1 MLTNEEKRIMRQN
14 ILLNGGYYDEN
25 DRWNAIKVISN
36 NLYRNR
42 IETIIIK
49 DNKFVFIKVTNE
61 PGKYKLPGGSL
72 DKDTTLEQQAI
83 NECHEETHFEVSNI
97 SNTGITYM
105 INYPNDNRTKDTY
118 YKYGIKLTGA
128 FTQIFTANYDGKYR
142 GHIDD
147 IDEDPYVRSGKWY
160 TFKEAFGIFNK
171 YHKDALFQYIKDNNI
186 VSDND
191 KMNEYTME
199 GYILNRLKNH
209 FQLKNKDIQEI
220 DMAKLN
226 KILNELIKQYRLS
239 KINFFKGSYIKLGV
253 FKIPLKR
260 PTDEYIKFILFVDGN
275 RDEVESNSATA
286 LYFDNENTIILE
298 PVFFKEYD
306 RDNQIFTLLHEIG
319 HIRLKHVLPKNQK
332 DIFGK
337 QMHMWK
343 KREKDI
349 RNGKV
354 SYLELNADTYSV
366 LNGGK
371 RYEILSHPA
380 NSDSEMETLGNQ
392 ENSRRYDIVTKRKQA
407 FDKKYGYNTYESI
420 EDNVDGDYTTEGYFF
435 NWFVN
440 ELKLW
445 SKEIRSDFPKEA
457 VENILLVLNKA
468 YKSHKSDK
476 KYQNKNAYCF
486 MSLKTPKYIEN
497 TKFSIEYIQFCISFA
512 DKESGPAYAMATEDG
527 FYLVV
532 VTPEFFTL
540 SKDAQQFALLHEIGH
555 IRLEHVAPQNY
566 PCDIF
571 GNPIYS
577 GQRMADILNGGTMYT
592 ELNADLYA
600 VLNGAKLYAILDIV
614 FKKDFDEKGNPFI
627 YTNYE
632 LSDRYKK
639 TTERVLRRELFGK
652 SLPKIH
658 PISKPYRAISN
669 G

>member
-14 ILLNGGYYDEN
+14 IILNGGYYDEN
-25 DRWNAIKVISN
+25 NRWNAVKVIGN

-49 DNKFVFIKVTNE
+49 DNKFTFIKVTNE

-97 SNTGITYM
+97 SNTGITYKV
-105 INYPNDNRTKDTY
+105 NYPNDNRTKDTY

-128 FTQIFTANYDGKYR
+128 YTQIFTAKYDGKYT

-147 IDEDPYVRSGKWY
+147 VDEDPYVRSGKWY
-160 TFKEAFGIFNK
+160 TFKEAFGIFNQH
-171 YHKDALFQYIKDNNI
+171 HKEALKQYIENNKI
-186 VSDND
+186 VSDD
-191 KMNEYTME
+191 SKMNEYTME
-199 GYILNRLKNH
+199 GYIFNRLKNH
-209 FQLKNKDIQEI
+209 FQLKNKNIQEI
-220 DMAKLN
+220 DMDKLID
-226 KILNELIKQYRLS
+226 ILNRLTRS
-239 KINFFKGSYIKLGV
+239 YKTGRFDFTKRPYWWLGRFKV
-253 FKIPLKR
+253 PLK
-260 PTDEYIKFILFVDGN
+260 TDTNEYITYALVKDGN
-275 RDEVESNSATA
+275 KNDISANAASAGHLEDRD
-286 LYFDNENTIILE
+286 IIFLE
-298 PVFFKEYD
+298 PVFFRKYD
-306 RDNQIFTLLHEIG
+306 KDSQIFTLLHEIG
-319 HIRLKHVLPKNQK
+319 HIRLKHLLPKNNRT
-332 DIFGK
+332 IFG
-337 QMHMWK
+337 
-343 KREKDI
+343 REISDEDRMRNI
-349 RNGKV
+349 RKGKV
-354 SYLELNADTYSV
+354 SYEELNADTYSI

-371 RYEILSHPA
+371 RYELLK
-380 NSDSEMETLGNQ
+380 NSPNTDNEFNTLNNQ
-392 ENSRRYDIVTKRKQA
+392 ERARRYDIVTKRKQA
-407 FDKKYGYNTYESI
+407 FDKKYGYDTYESS
-420 EDNVDGDYTTEGYFF
+420 EDNINGDYTTESYFF
-435 NWFVN
+435 NWFSN

-445 SKEIRSDFPKEA
+445 SKEIRSDFPKDT
-457 VENILLVLNKA
+457 VEHVLLALNKA
-468 YKSHKSDK
+468 YKNHKSDK

-486 MSLKTPKYIEN
+486 MALQTPKYKEN
-497 TKFSIEYIQFCISFA
+497 TKFSIEYIQFCISFG
-512 DKESGPAYAMATEDG
+512 DKDNGPAYAMATEDG

-540 SKDAQQFALLHEIGH
+540 SKDAQQFALLHEVGH

-639 TTERVLRRELFGK
+639 TTERALRRELFGK
-652 SLPKIH
+652 GLPKIH
-658 PISKPYRAISN
+658 HTTKPYRAL
-669 G
+669 

>member
-1 MLTNEEKRIMRQN
+1 VLTNEEKRIMRQN
-14 ILLNGGYYDEN
+14 AILNGGYYDEN
-25 DRWNAIKVISN
+25 NRWNAVKVIGN

-49 DNKFVFIKVTNE
+49 DNKFAFIKVTND

-105 INYPNDNRTKDTY
+105 INYPNDNRNKDTY

-128 FTQIFTANYDGKYR
+128 YTQIFTARYDGKYT

-147 IDEDPYVRSGKWY
+147 VDEDPYVRSGKWY

-171 YHKDALFQYIKDNNI
+171 HHKDALSQYIKNNNI

-199 GYILNRLKNH
+199 GYVFNRLKNH
-209 FQLKNKDIQEI
+209 FQLKDKSIKEI
-220 DMAKLN
+220 DILKLN
-226 KILNELIKQYRLS
+226 KLLDTISLKYDLEKRRYHPS
-239 KINFFKGSYIKLGV
+239 GSSSLGIY
-253 FKIPLKR
+253 KIPVKNNYIDINVEILVYYAL
-260 PTDEYIKFILFVDGN
+260 DEDSPAFTTY
-275 RDEVESNSATA
+275 SP
-286 LYFDNENTIILE
+286 ENHRNYIILS
-298 PVFFKEYD
+298 PYFFENID
-306 RDNQIFTLLHEIG
+306 RESQLYIFMHEVG
-319 HIRLKHVLPKNQK
+319 HIRLGHVMPKN
-332 DIFGK
+332 
-337 QMHMWK
+337 MLK
-343 KREKDI
+343 KRGEYIYNQKRIEDI
-349 RNGKV
+349 QKGKV
-354 SYLELNADTYSV
+354 SYTELNADTYSV
-366 LNGGK
+366 INGGK
-371 RYEILSHPA
+371 RNRILDLTKR
-380 NSDSEMETLGNQ
+380 SDDYFSTINNQ
-392 ENSRRYDIVTKRKQA
+392 ELARRYDIATKRKQV
-407 FDKKYGYNTYESI
+407 FDKKYGYDTYESN
-420 EDNVDGDYTTEGYFF
+420 EDIIDGDYTTESYFF
-435 NWFVN
+435 NWFSN

-486 MSLKTPKYIEN
+486 MSLKTPKYKEN
-497 TKFSIEYIQFCISFA
+497 IKFSIEYIQFCISFA
-512 DKESGPAYAMATEDG
+512 DTASGPAYAMATDDG

-540 SKDAQQFALLHEIGH
+540 SKDAQQFALLHEVGH

-571 GNPIYS
+571 GNPIYG

-639 TTERVLRRELFGK
+639 TTERALRRELFGK
-652 SLPKIH
+652 GLPKIH
-658 PISKPYRAISN
+658 PTTKPYRAL
-669 G
+669 

>member
-1 MLTNEEKRIMRQN
+1 MLTNEEKRIMKQN

-25 DRWNAIKVISN
+25 DRWNAVKVIGN

-49 DNKFVFIKVTNE
+49 DNKFAFIKITNE

-83 NECHEETHFEVSNI
+83 NECHEETHFEVSDI
-97 SNTGITYM
+97 SNTGITYKV
-105 INYPNDNRTKDTY
+105 NYPNDNRTKDTY

-128 FTQIFTANYDGKYR
+128 YTQIFTAKYDGKYN

-147 IDEDPYVRSGKWY
+147 VDEDPYVRSGKWY
-160 TFKEAFGIFNK
+160 TFKEAFGIFNQH
-171 YHKDALFQYIKDNNI
+171 HKEALKQYIENNKI
-186 VSDND
+186 VSDDD

-199 GYILNRLKNH
+199 GYLFNRLKNH
-209 FQLKNKDIQEI
+209 FQLKDKSIKEI
-220 DMAKLN
+220 DLIKLN
-226 KILNELIKQYRLS
+226 KLIDSLAIQYKRE
-239 KINFFKGSYIKLGV
+239 KHRYHPEGSASLGV
-253 FKIPLKR
+253 YTIPTNNNTANISAEIVVYFSLGEDSPAFATYFPETHR
-260 PTDEYIKFILFVDGN
+260 NCIILAPCFFENMDRETQLFVFMH
-275 RDEVESNSATA
+275 EV
-286 LYFDNENTIILE
+286 
-298 PVFFKEYD
+298 
-306 RDNQIFTLLHEIG
+306 G
-319 HIRLKHVLPKNQK
+319 HIRLGHVLPKNVLKRHGQYINNQRRVE
-332 DIFGK
+332 DI
-337 QMHMWK
+337 QH
-343 KREKDI
+343 
-349 RNGKV
+349 GKV
-354 SYLELNADTYSV
+354 SYTELNADTYSV
-366 LNGGK
+366 INGGK
-371 RYEILSHPA
+371 RNRIFDLA
-380 NSDSEMETLGNQ
+380 QKSDDYSSTINNQ
-392 ENSRRYDIVTKRKQA
+392 EVARSYDIATKRKLL
-407 FDKKYGYNTYESI
+407 FDKKYGYDTYDFESN
-420 EDNVDGDYTTEGYFF
+420 EDNINGDYTTESYFF
-435 NWFVN
+435 NWFSN

-445 SKEIRSDFPKEA
+445 SKEIRSDFPKDT
-457 VENILLVLNKA
+457 VEHVLLALNKA

-486 MSLKTPKYIEN
+486 MALQTPKYKEN
-497 TKFSIEYIQFCISFA
+497 TKFSIEYIQFCISFG
-512 DKESGPAYAMATEDG
+512 DKDNGPAYAMATEDG

-540 SKDAQQFALLHEIGH
+540 SKDAQQFALLHEVGH

-639 TTERVLRRELFGK
+639 TTERALRRELFGK
-652 SLPKIH
+652 GLPKIH
-658 PISKPYRAISN
+658 PTTKPYRAL
-669 G
+669 

>member
-1 MLTNEEKRIMRQN
+1 MLTNEEKRIMKQN

-25 DRWNAIKVISN
+25 DRWNAVKVIGN

-49 DNKFVFIKVTNE
+49 DNKFVFIKVTNDQ
-61 PGKYKLPGGSL
+61 GKYKLPGGSL

-97 SNTGITYM
+97 SNTGINYI

-128 FTQIFTANYDGKYR
+128 YTQIFTAKYDGKYN

-147 IDEDPYVRSGKWY
+147 VDEDPYVRSGKWY
-160 TFKEAFGIFNK
+160 TFKEAFGIFNQH
-171 YHKDALFQYIKDNNI
+171 HKEALKQYIENNKI
-186 VSDND
+186 VSDDD

-199 GYILNRLKNH
+199 GYIFNRLKNH
-209 FQLKNKDIQEI
+209 FQLKNKNIQEI
-220 DMAKLN
+220 DMDKLN
-226 KILNELIKQYRLS
+226 VLINALTR
-239 KINFFKGSYIKLGV
+239 SYKTGRFDFTRRPYWWLGV
-253 FKIPLKR
+253 FKVPLK
-260 PTDEYIKFILFVDGN
+260 TDTNEYITYGLVKDGN
-275 RDEVESNSATA
+275 KNDITENPASAAHLGDRD
-286 LYFDNENTIILE
+286 IIFLE
-298 PVFFKEYD
+298 PVFFRKFD
-306 RDNQIFTLLHEIG
+306 RDTQIFTLLHEIG
-319 HIRLKHVLPKNQK
+319 HIRLKHVLPKNQRNILGRRLHMG
-332 DIFGK
+332 DI
-337 QMHMWK
+337 
-343 KREKDI
+343 RDKDI

-354 SYLELNADTYSV
+354 SYVELNADTYSI

-371 RYEILSHPA
+371 RYELLTHA
-380 NSDSEMETLGNQ
+380 YKSDDDFETMSNQ
-392 ENSRRYDIVTKRKQA
+392 EVARRYDIVTKRKQA
-407 FDKKYGYNTYESI
+407 FDKKYGYNTYEST
-420 EDNVDGDYTTEGYFF
+420 EDNIDDEYTTESYFF
-435 NWFVN
+435 NWFSN

-445 SKEIRSDFPKEA
+445 SKEIRSDFPKDT
-457 VENILLVLNKA
+457 VEHVLLALNKA

-486 MSLKTPKYIEN
+486 MTLQTPKYKEN
-497 TKFSIEYIQFCISFA
+497 TKFSIEYIQFCISFG
-512 DKESGPAYAMATEDG
+512 DKDNGPAYAMATEDG

-540 SKDAQQFALLHEIGH
+540 SKDAQQFALLHEVGH

-639 TTERVLRRELFGK
+639 TTERALRRELFGK
-652 SLPKIH
+652 GLPKIH
-658 PISKPYRAISN
+658 PTTKPYRAL
-669 G
+669 

>member
-1 MLTNEEKRIMRQN
+1 MLTNEEKRIMKQN

-25 DRWNAIKVISN
+25 DRWNAVKVIGN

-49 DNKFVFIKVTNE
+49 DNKFVFIKVTNDQ
-61 PGKYKLPGGSL
+61 GKYKLPGGSL
-72 DKDTTLEQQAI
+72 DRDTTLEQQAI

-97 SNTGITYM
+97 SNTGINYI

-128 FTQIFTANYDGKYR
+128 YTQIFTAKYDGKYT

-147 IDEDPYVRSGKWY
+147 VDEDPYVRSGKWY
-160 TFKEAFGIFNK
+160 TFKEAFGIFNQH
-171 YHKDALFQYIKDNNI
+171 HKEALKQYINNNNI
-186 VSDND
+186 ISDDD

-199 GYILNRLKNH
+199 GYLFNRLKNH
-209 FQLKNKDIQEI
+209 FQLKNKSIKEI
-220 DMAKLN
+220 DLIKLN
-226 KILNELIKQYRLS
+226 KLIDSLAIQYKRE
-239 KINFFKGSYIKLGV
+239 KHRYHPDGSASLGV
-253 FKIPLKR
+253 YTIPTNNNTANISAEIVVYFSLGEDSPAFATYFPETHR
-260 PTDEYIKFILFVDGN
+260 NCIILAPCFFESMDRETQLFVFMH
-275 RDEVESNSATA
+275 EV
-286 LYFDNENTIILE
+286 
-298 PVFFKEYD
+298 
-306 RDNQIFTLLHEIG
+306 G
-319 HIRLKHVLPKNQK
+319 HIRLGHVLPKNVLKRHGQYINNQRRVE
-332 DIFGK
+332 DI
-337 QMHMWK
+337 QH
-343 KREKDI
+343 
-349 RNGKV
+349 GKV
-354 SYLELNADTYSV
+354 SYTELNADTYSV
-366 LNGGK
+366 INGGK
-371 RYEILSHPA
+371 RNRIFDLA
-380 NSDSEMETLGNQ
+380 QKSDDYSSTINNQ
-392 ENSRRYDIVTKRKQA
+392 EVARRYDIATKRKLL
-407 FDKKYGYNTYESI
+407 FDKKYGYDTYDFESN
-420 EDNVDGDYTTEGYFF
+420 EDNINGDYTTESYFF
-435 NWFVN
+435 NWFSN

-445 SKEIRSDFPKEA
+445 SKEIRSDFPKDT
-457 VENILLVLNKA
+457 VEHVLLALNKA

-486 MSLKTPKYIEN
+486 MALQTPKYKEN
-497 TKFSIEYIQFCISFA
+497 TKFSIEYIQFCISFG
-512 DKESGPAYAMATEDG
+512 DKDNGPAYAMATEDG

-540 SKDAQQFALLHEIGH
+540 SKDAQQFALLHEVGH

-571 GNPIYS
+571 GNPIYG

-639 TTERVLRRELFGK
+639 TTERALRRELFGK
-652 SLPKIH
+652 GLPKIH
-658 PISKPYRAISN
+658 PTTKPYRAL
-669 G
+669 

>member
-14 ILLNGGYYDEN
+14 AILNGGYYDEN
-25 DRWNAIKVISN
+25 HRWNAVKVIGN

-49 DNKFVFIKVTNE
+49 DNKFAFIKVTNE

-72 DKDTTLEQQAI
+72 DKDTTLEKQAI

-97 SNTGITYM
+97 SNTGITYK
-105 INYPNDNRTKDTY
+105 INYPNDNRSKDTY

-128 FTQIFTANYDGKYR
+128 YTQIFTAKYDGKYN

-147 IDEDPYVRSGKWY
+147 VDEDPYVRSGKWY
-160 TFKEAFGIFNK
+160 TFKEAFGIFNQH
-171 YHKDALFQYIKDNNI
+171 HKEALKQYIENNKI
-186 VSDND
+186 VSDED

-199 GYILNRLKNH
+199 GYLFNRLKNH
-209 FQLKNKDIQEI
+209 FQLKDKSIKEI
-220 DMAKLN
+220 DLIKLN
-226 KILNELIKQYRLS
+226 KLIDSLSIQYKREKHRYHPDGSASLGIYTIPTKNNNSSISAEIVVYFSLGEDSPAFATYFPETHRNCIILAPC
-239 KINFFKGSYIKLGV
+239 FFENMD
-253 FKIPLKR
+253 R
-260 PTDEYIKFILFVDGN
+260 ETQLFVFMH
-275 RDEVESNSATA
+275 EV
-286 LYFDNENTIILE
+286 
-298 PVFFKEYD
+298 
-306 RDNQIFTLLHEIG
+306 G
-319 HIRLKHVLPKNQK
+319 HIRLGHGLPKNVLKRHGQYINNQRRVE
-332 DIFGK
+332 DI
-337 QMHMWK
+337 QH
-343 KREKDI
+343 
-349 RNGKV
+349 GKV
-354 SYLELNADTYSV
+354 SYTELNADTYSV
-366 LNGGK
+366 INGGK
-371 RYEILSHPA
+371 RNRIFDLA
-380 NSDSEMETLGNQ
+380 QKSDDYSSTINNQ
-392 ENSRRYDIVTKRKQA
+392 EVARRYDIATKRKLL
-407 FDKKYGYNTYESI
+407 FDKKYGYDTYDYESN
-420 EDNVDGDYTTEGYFF
+420 EDNINGDYTTESYFF
-435 NWFVN
+435 NWFSN

-445 SKEIRSDFPKEA
+445 SKEIRSDFPKDT
-457 VENILLVLNKA
+457 VEHVLLALNKA

-486 MSLKTPKYIEN
+486 MALQTPKYKEN
-497 TKFSIEYIQFCISFA
+497 TKFSIEYIQFCISFG
-512 DKESGPAYAMATEDG
+512 DKDNGPAYAMATEDG

-540 SKDAQQFALLHEIGH
+540 SKDAQQFALLHEVGH
-555 IRLEHVAPQNY
+555 IRLEHVAPHNY

-639 TTERVLRRELFGK
+639 TTERALRRELFGK
-652 SLPKIH
+652 GLPKIH
-658 PISKPYRAISN
+658 PTTKPYRAL
-669 G
+669 

>member
-14 ILLNGGYYDEN
+14 IILNGGYYDEN
-25 DRWNAIKVISN
+25 NRWNAVKVIGN

-49 DNKFVFIKVTNE
+49 DNKFVFIKVTND

-97 SNTGITYM
+97 SNTGINYI

-128 FTQIFTANYDGKYR
+128 YTQIFTAKYDGKYT

-147 IDEDPYVRSGKWY
+147 VDEDPYVRSGKWY

-171 YHKDALFQYIKDNNI
+171 HHKEALKQYIENNNI
-186 VSDND
+186 VLDDD

-199 GYILNRLKNH
+199 GYLFNRLKNH
-209 FQLKNKDIQEI
+209 FQLKDKSIKEI
-220 DMAKLN
+220 DLIKLN
-226 KILNELIKQYRLS
+226 KLIDSLAIQYKRE
-239 KINFFKGSYIKLGV
+239 KHRYHPDGSASLGV
-253 FKIPLKR
+253 YTIPTNNNTANISAEIVVYFSLGEDSPAFATYFPETHR
-260 PTDEYIKFILFVDGN
+260 NCIILAPCFFENMDRETQLFVFMH
-275 RDEVESNSATA
+275 EV
-286 LYFDNENTIILE
+286 
-298 PVFFKEYD
+298 
-306 RDNQIFTLLHEIG
+306 G
-319 HIRLKHVLPKNQK
+319 HIRLGHVLPKNVLKRHGQYINNQRRVE
-332 DIFGK
+332 DI
-337 QMHMWK
+337 QH
-343 KREKDI
+343 
-349 RNGKV
+349 GKV
-354 SYLELNADTYSV
+354 SYTELNADTYSV
-366 LNGGK
+366 INGGK
-371 RYEILSHPA
+371 RNRIFDLA
-380 NSDSEMETLGNQ
+380 QKSDDYSSTINNQ
-392 ENSRRYDIVTKRKQA
+392 EVARRYDIATKRKLL
-407 FDKKYGYNTYESI
+407 FDKKYGYDTYDFESN
-420 EDNVDGDYTTEGYFF
+420 EDNINGDYTTESYFF
-435 NWFVN
+435 NWFSN

-445 SKEIRSDFPKEA
+445 SKEIRSDFPKDT
-457 VENILLVLNKA
+457 VEHVLLALNKA

-486 MSLKTPKYIEN
+486 MALQTPKYKEN
-497 TKFSIEYIQFCISFA
+497 TKFSIEYIQFCISFG
-512 DKESGPAYAMATEDG
+512 DKDNGPAYAMATEDG

-540 SKDAQQFALLHEIGH
+540 SKDAQQFALLHEVGH

-639 TTERVLRRELFGK
+639 TTERALRRELFGK
-652 SLPKIH
+652 GLPKIH
-658 PISKPYRAISN
+658 PTTKPYRAL
-669 G
+669 